1 MDRKSNHLVLFY
13 ITNRPD
19 VAIIAEKYG
28 VDRIW
33 IDLERLGKE
42 ERQKQMN
49 TVKSQ
54 HSISDISAI
63 KPLLT
68 KAELMVRIN
77 PWNENS
83 PQEIESVI
91 EAGSDVI
98 MLPYWKS
105 IQEVR
110 SFIQNVNGRC
120 KTSLLLET
128 KEAVECVDEVLS
140 NGGFDEI
147 HIGLNDLHLS
157 YGLTFMFELLTNGVV
172 EELCDKFKKTGI
184 PYGFGGIAK
193 LGEGLLPAEKII
205 MEHYRLGST
214 RTILSRTFCN
224 YTQIEKIDDIER
236 VFKDNMEN
244 LRNLSGKYGSSFYL
258 LESEKFEE
266 NYKELTASFKK
277 YYPKFNIAYSYKTNY
292 IPKLVQIVNRLGGFA
307 EIVSDME
314 LEIALKAGVKAEHII
329 WNGPIK
335 NMLKVKELLLAGGTV
350 NIDSIYEYEKI
361 KVIAEE
367 YGDCILN
374 IGIRCNY
381 DVGDG
386 VLSRFGFDVGG
397 NDFEMVLREIAVSK
411 NMKLINLQAHF
422 AKRSPKYWQART
434 MGMLKIYE
442 KVLKKYGLKPERL
455 DIGGGIYGKM
465 PDSLRMQLGVD
476 NISYHDYASQSAK
489 LFADYFEGQTDSPYL
504 FIEPGS
510 AIAGDCMRFVSKVET
525 IKQVR
530 GKTIVT
536 ALGSQKNISMTGINP
551 PMEIIDGG
559 GESRYSRF
567 YLY

>member
-1 MDRKSNHLVLFY
+1 MMQRALD
-13 ITNRPD
+13 T
-19 VAIIAEKYG
+19 
-28 VDRIW
+28 
-33 IDLERLGKE
+33 
-42 ERQKQMN
+42 
-49 TVKSQ
+49 
-54 HSISDISAI
+54 
-63 KPLLT
+63 
-68 KAELMVRIN
+68 
-77 PWNENS
+77 
-83 PQEIESVI
+83 
-91 EAGSDVI
+91 
-98 MLPYWKS
+98 
-105 IQEVR
+105 
-110 SFIQNVNGRC
+110 
-120 KTSLLLET
+120 
-128 KEAVECVDEVLS
+128 
-140 NGGFDEI
+140 
-147 HIGLNDLHLS
+147 
-157 YGLTFMFELLTNGVV
+157 ELLN
-172 EELCDKFKKTGI
+172 
-184 PYGFGGIAK
+184 
-193 LGEGLLPAEKII
+193 
-205 MEHYRLGST
+205 
-214 RTILSRTFCN
+214 
-224 YTQIEKIDDIER
+224 
-236 VFKDNMEN
+236 
-244 LRNLSGKYGSSFYL
+244 NLSGKYGSSFYL
-258 LESEKFEE
+258 LESEIFEK
-266 NYKELTASFKK
+266 NYTELTASFKK
-277 YYPKFNIAYSYKTNY
+277 YYSKFNIAYSYKTNY

-307 EIVSDME
+307 EVVSDME

-335 NMLKVKELLLAGGTV
+335 NMLKAKELLLAGGTV

-361 KVIAEE
+361 KDIAEANR
-367 YGDCILN
+367 DCILN

-386 VLSRFGFDVGG
+386 VLSRFGFDVDG
-397 NDFEMVLREIAVSK
+397 NDFETVLRGIAVSK

-422 AKRSPKYWQART
+422 AKRSPEYWQART

-559 GESRYSRF
+559 GERF
-567 YLY
+567 YVEKADIVGFTCIEDDVLQRGYSGKVGIGDYLIIQNCGSYSVVMKPPFILPNFAIIDISGDKVQVIKNAESFEDLFHTYSF